1 MSKILIR
8 PAKLQDIPAIV
19 DLAVE
24 SVSRSPL
31 PVVIDRQAMAAM
43 AEQLIPGRQHFAW
56 VGEEDGKVVAAVG
69 AQVSAGWW
77 FQRNQASVL
86 MFYSRRP
93 GHGIALL
100 REFARWVK
108 SRPTIKM
115 ALFSLE
121 HDADPRIGL
130 LLQRLGFS
138 LQNPQFTYVRGMQ

>member
-1 MSKILIR
+1 MSKLLIR
-8 PAKLQDIPAIV
+8 PAKPQDVPAIV

-31 PVVIDRQAMAAM
+31 PVVIDRQAMADM
-43 AEQLIPGRQHFAW
+43 AAQLIPGRQHFVW
-56 VGEEDGKVVAAVG
+56 VGEEDGKVVACVG
-69 AQVSAGWW
+69 AQVSPGWW

-86 MFYSRRP
+86 LFYTRRP
-93 GHGIALL
+93 GYGIALL

-121 HDADPRIGL
+121 HDADPRIGV

-138 LQNPQFTYVRGMQ
+138 LQNPQFTYIRGMQ